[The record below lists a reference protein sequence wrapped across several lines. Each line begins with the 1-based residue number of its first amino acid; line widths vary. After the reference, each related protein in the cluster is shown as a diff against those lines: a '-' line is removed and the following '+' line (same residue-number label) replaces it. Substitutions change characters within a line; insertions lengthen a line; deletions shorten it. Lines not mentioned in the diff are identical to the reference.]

1 MAQSRTKADY
11 KTGQRILTIVCKMI
25 ARKKEGRKEGLKGRE
40 GGETGRF
47 IL

>member
-1 MAQSRTKADY
+1 
-11 KTGQRILTIVCKMI
+11 MI